1 MTPLDRNVIKD
12 YLDENTTEVKGS
24 ITTAKQEILAKVKES
39 AESGSSSGGVQTF
52 TEDGTF
58 TVPAGVTKILV
69 TACGGG
75 AGGGGA
81 IASDEAGAGGN
92 GGSCIIREPYT
103 VIPNSKIN
111 IVIGLGGAAGTS
123 SSSSN
128 SNPKSGGSGGTTVI
142 GSLVSLP
149 GGVAQV
155 YATTPNTEDRNV
167 GAGNGGKG
175 ARTSS
180 NSSQCRYAGDGENG
194 VRGCGGTGDGYGARD
209 GYTSGGG
216 GGGSFGNGGNGAYYF
231 NRKTHYA
238 TNAGYGGGG
247 GGATNDTSSNTA
259 SAGGNGIVIIEW

>member
-1 MTPLDRNVIKD
+1 MTPVDREVIKE
-12 YLDENTTEVKGS
+12 YIGNNTTEVKGS

-39 AESGSSSGGVQTF
+39 AESSSSSGGVQTF

-155 YATTPNTEDRNV
+155 YATTP
-167 GAGNGGKG
+167 KH
-175 ARTSS
+175 
-180 NSSQCRYAGDGENG
+180 
-194 VRGCGGTGDGYGARD
+194 RG
-209 GYTSGGG
+209 
-216 GGGSFGNGGNGAYYF
+216 
-231 NRKTHYA
+231 
-238 TNAGYGGGG
+238 
-247 GGATNDTSSNTA
+247 
-259 SAGGNGIVIIEW
+259 